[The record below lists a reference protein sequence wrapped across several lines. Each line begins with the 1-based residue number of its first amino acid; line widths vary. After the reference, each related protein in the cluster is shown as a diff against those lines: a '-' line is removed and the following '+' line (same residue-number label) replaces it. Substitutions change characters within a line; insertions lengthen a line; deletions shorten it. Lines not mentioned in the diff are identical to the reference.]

1 VSSPTLNGG
10 SMATRFN
17 HNTNDEILYIQNIGK
32 TSLKTEK
39 IPRHV
44 LLKQYI
50 HSWELRGYDD
60 SLDKDVILAF
70 ANKELYEALNE

>member
-1 VSSPTLNGG
+1 
-10 SMATRFN
+10 MATRFN

-39 IPRHV
+39 VPRHV

-50 HSWELRGYDD
+50 QSWEFRGYDD
-60 SLDKDVILAF
+60 SLDKDIILAF
-70 ANKELYEALNE
+70 ANKELYEALNG

>member
-1 VSSPTLNGG
+1 
-10 SMATRFN
+10 MATRFN

-32 TSLKTEK
+32 TSLKTDK

-50 HSWELRGYDD
+50 KAWELREHDEI
-60 SLDKDVILAF
+60 LDKDAIVAF
-70 ANKELYEALNE
+70 ANKELYEALNG